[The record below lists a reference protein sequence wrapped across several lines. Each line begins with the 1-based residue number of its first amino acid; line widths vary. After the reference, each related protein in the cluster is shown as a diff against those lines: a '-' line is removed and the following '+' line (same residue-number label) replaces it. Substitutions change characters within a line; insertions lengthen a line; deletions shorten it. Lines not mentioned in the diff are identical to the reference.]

1 MEKRK
6 VLNQG
11 FTKRMTLEEFQFRQH
26 KMTMEANLNRKREE
40 LDREIHYRLV
50 DLINDN
56 FDAGIEY
63 EDYKLLLDTR
73 SELYEQGI
81 EFQVNE
87 GWQGETYVVQ
97 IAITQVATTIEI
109 NFEKGID

>member
-11 FTKRMTLEEFQFRQH
+11 FTKRMTPEEFQSRQH
-26 KMTMEANLNRKREE
+26 RLIMEDNLNSKREE
-40 LDREIHYRLV
+40 LDREIHCRLV
-50 DLINDN
+50 DLINDE
-56 FDAGIEY
+56 FDTQIGY
-63 EDYKLLLDTR
+63 EDYQLLLDTR
-73 SELYEQGI
+73 RELYEQGI

-97 IAITQVATTIEI
+97 IAVTQVATTMEI

>member
-11 FTKRMTLEEFQFRQH
+11 FTKRMTPDEFYTERGHIKRKAMLEAKQ
-26 KMTMEANLNRKREE
+26 EE
-40 LDREIHYRLV
+40 LDREIHHRLV
-50 DLINDN
+50 DLINDE
-56 FDAGIEY
+56 FDTQIGY
-63 EDYKLLLDTR
+63 EDYQLLLDTR
-73 SELYEQGI
+73 RELYEQGI

-97 IAITQVATTIEI
+97 IAVTQVATTMEI